1 MPKQQPDSGGFI
13 QLYRTEGTSKKKNP
27 SKINIS

>member
-13 QLYRTEGTSKKKNP
+13 QLYSTEGTSKK
-27 SKINIS
+27 SFWD